1 MTALDDVP
9 RADLALVADAREG
22 QRDAFAELYRRHY
35 DPAFRYALSLTR
47 GDEAL
52 AQDLVAEAFAQVL
65 RATFEGGGSTVAFR
79 PYLFSAVRHEFL
91 AERRRTGRV
100 ALVDDADALDSPTRP
115 EEGADDSDPVIA
127 SAFGRLPARWRTVLW
142 HMEIQGDKPAE
153 LARFM
158 GISANAVAAL
168 ASRAR
173 EGLRQEYL
181 QEQVVGRRPECQPYA
196 SRLGRLVRGGLSR
209 RERRSLEE
217 HLAGCAD
224 CAQARADLA
233 SFNERLRCG
242 LPVLGG
248 LAPLLL
254 GPGSAGTPGAGVS
267 AAAGSGTAV
276 SGAAASS
283 VAPGGAAASGIT
295 ASGCAGSIGAAGS
308 GALGG
313 TAVAAGTAS
322 LGAISLAPA
331 GMAAGL
337 AVASAAAVLGLSGVH
352 AAAGV
357 PDALPAAV
365 ATVSNEM
372 ADDTEPM
379 ADEEY
384 LPDPDAAPEDD
395 GEPDVH
401 GDALAADG
409 PAVEVMGDLPVEVT
423 AEPTAAPAVTGEP
436 TATLKAAAGAT
447 ATGHPTPAP
456 HASGSG
462 GPSQSA
468 EPTSAGH
475 HDPGWVHPSASPH
488 WSTGEP
494 DGDQWE
500 ASPGGPMTS
509 PGSASPTTPTS
520 SAQPPGHSQPPGKHA
535 TPPGKH
541 ATPPGHPEPS
551 GKHARPDRTSGPPEF
566 AGPSGPPS
574 GKHARR

>member
-9 RADLALVADAREG
+9 QADLALVADAREG

-100 ALVDDADALDSPTRP
+100 ALVDNADALDSPTRP
-115 EEGADDSDPVIA
+115 EEDADGSDPVIA

-209 RERRSLEE
+209 RERRTLEE
-217 HLAGCAD
+217 HLADCAD
-224 CAQARADLA
+224 CARARADLA

-254 GPGSAGTPGAGVS
+254 GPGSAGTPGTGVS

-283 VAPGGAAASGIT
+283 AAPSGAAASGFA
-295 ASGCAGSIGAAGS
+295 ASGCAGSMGAAGT

-337 AVASAAAVLGLSGVH
+337 AIASAAAVLGLSGVQ
-352 AAAGV
+352 APLGT
-357 PDALPAAV
+357 PEALPAAV
-365 ATVSNEM
+365 ATVSNEL
-372 ADDTEPM
+372 ADDIEPM

-384 LPDPDAAPEDD
+384 LPDPDAPPGDD
-395 GEPDVH
+395 GEPDEH

-409 PAVEVMGDLPVEVT
+409 SDADVMGDLPVGVT
-423 AEPTAAPAVTGEP
+423 AEPTSAPAATGEP
-436 TATLKAAAGAT
+436 TATLEATAGAT
-447 ATGHPTPAP
+447 ATGDPTA
-456 HASGSG
+456 ASLASKSG

-468 EPTSAGH
+468 EPTRAGH
-475 HDPGWVHPSASPH
+475 HDPEGAHPSSSPH

-494 DGDQWE
+494 DGDQWP
-500 ASPGGPMTS
+500 ASPGGPWTS
-509 PGSASPTTPTS
+509 PGSASLATPTS

-535 TPPGKH
+535 K
-541 ATPPGHPEPS
+541 PPGHPEPS
-551 GKHARPDRTSGPPEF
+551 GKHARPTGTSGPPEF
-566 AGPSGPPS
+566 ASPGGPPT